1 MKDDRSISLNAA
13 IDAVHKN
20 YDTILDFE
28 SDGKTI
34 AYSIEDILS
43 GLPSAQPERKK
54 GRWIIEPGI
63 GYFCS
68 NCNFYIDNDIQIEYA
83 NYCPMCGADMRDDDH
98 D

>member
-20 YDTILDFE
+20 YDTILDFK

-43 GLPSAQPERKK
+43 GLPSARPERKK
-54 GRWIIEPGI
+54 GHWERLK
-63 GYFCS
+63 
-68 NCNFYIDNDIQIEYA
+68 
-83 NYCPMCGADMRDDDH
+83 
-98 D
+98 